1 MATKSFLEQEVT
13 VKKTPT
19 GSYEVNLSKL
29 FLWYGADFG
38 SDSEAVLSWI
48 YSNVPS
54 CVPNYSEIT
63 SAGFTLVHRD
73 YNWTSN
79 LVENN

>member
-1 MATKSFLEQEVT
+1 MATKSFLEQEVS
-13 VKKTPT
+13 VIKTQT

-38 SDSEAVLSWI
+38 PDSGAILSWI
-48 YSNVPS
+48 SSNVPS

-63 SAGFTLVHRD
+63 TAGFTLVHRD

-79 LVENN
+79 LVENK